1 MYKHI
6 LIPTDGSQ
14 LSSEALVESLD
25 LAKSLGAK
33 ATILTVEEP
42 FHVFA
47 MGAAQV
53 AHSLNEYQDQIR
65 AQAERLLSAAATQAR
80 EAGVPCETLRATHED
95 PYQAIIDA
103 ARERHCDLIAMA
115 SHGRRGMAAVVLGSQ
130 TQKVLA
136 HSTTPVLVYRKKA

>member
-53 AHSLNEYQDQIR
+53 AHSLGEYQDQIR

-103 ARERHCDLIAMA
+103 ARECHCDLIAMA

>member
-14 LSSEALVESLD
+14 LSSEALVESLN
-25 LAKSLGAK
+25 LAKSLGART
-33 ATILTVEEP
+33 TILTVEEP

-53 AHSLNEYQDQIR
+53 AHSLSEYQDQIR
-65 AQAERLLSAAATQAR
+65 VQAERLLSAAATQAR
-80 EAGVPCETLRATHED
+80 EAGVPCETLRATDED
-95 PYQAIIDA
+95 PYRAIINA
-103 ARERHCDLIAMA
+103 AAERGCDLIAMA

-136 HSTTPVLVYRKKA
+136 HSATTVLVYRKQH

>member
-6 LIPTDGSQ
+6 LIPTDGSR
-14 LSSEALVESLD
+14 LSSEALVASLD

-65 AQAERLLSAAATQAR
+65 AQAEQLLSAAATQAR

-95 PYQAIIDA
+95 PYQAIIDT

-136 HSTTPVLVYRKKA
+136 HSATPVLVYRRKA

>member
-14 LSSEALVESLD
+14 LSSEALVESLN
-25 LAKSLGAK
+25 LAKSLGART
-33 ATILTVEEP
+33 TILTVEEP

-53 AHSLNEYQDQIR
+53 AHSLSEYQDQIR
-65 AQAERLLSAAATQAR
+65 VQAERLLSAAATQAR
-80 EAGVPCETLRATHED
+80 EAGVPCETLRATDED
-95 PYQAIIDA
+95 PYRAIINA
-103 ARERHCDLIAMA
+103 AAERGCDLIAMA

-136 HSTTPVLVYRKKA
+136 HSATLVLVYRKQH

>member
-14 LSSEALVESLD
+14 LSSEALVESLN
-25 LAKSLGAK
+25 LAKSLGART
-33 ATILTVEEP
+33 TILTVEEP

-53 AHSLNEYQDQIR
+53 AHSLSEYQDQIR
-65 AQAERLLSAAATQAR
+65 VQAERLLSAAATQAR
-80 EAGVPCETLRATHED
+80 EAGVPCETLRATDED
-95 PYQAIIDA
+95 PYRAIINA
-103 ARERHCDLIAMA
+103 AAERGCDLIAMA

-136 HSTTPVLVYRKKA
+136 HSATPVLVYRKQH

>member
-1 MYKHI
+1 
-6 LIPTDGSQ
+6 
-14 LSSEALVESLD
+14 LVESLE
-25 LAKSLGAK
+25 LARSLGAK

-53 AHSLNEYQDQIR
+53 AHSLGEYQDQIR

-95 PYQAIIDA
+95 PYQAIID
-103 ARERHCDLIAMA
+103 
-115 SHGRRGMAAVVLGSQ
+115 
-130 TQKVLA
+130 
-136 HSTTPVLVYRKKA
+136 

>member
-6 LIPTDGSQ
+6 LIPTDGSP
-14 LSSEALVESLD
+14 LSSQALVNSLA

-65 AQAERLLSAAATQAR
+65 VQAERLLSAAATQAR

-95 PYQAIIDA
+95 PYRAIIDTA
-103 ARERHCDLIAMA
+103 HERHCDLIAMA

-136 HSTTPVLVYRKKA
+136 HSTTPVLVYRQKA